1 MNPRYTEVKWKT
13 GSVFKADPDLALY
26 EIEQLD
32 EANGGKA
39 PDGALVEHAKNP
51 KSVLHNEFEWDDSI
65 AGYKYRLETERKIKR
80 SFVVVRED
88 ITAQNDNPFEIR
100 VFQRATIQSENDAPR
115 RIWWNTF
122 DMLKDPCG
130 REQLLGNARKELNQF
145 RNKYQALT
153 ELSDILNPI
162 EEFLK
167 S

>member
-1 MNPRYTEVKWKT
+1 
-13 GSVFKADPDLALY
+13 L
-26 EIEQLD
+26 
-32 EANGGKA
+32 
-39 PDGALVEHAKNP
+39 
-51 KSVLHNEFEWDDSI
+51 
-65 AGYKYRLETERKIKR
+65 
-80 SFVVVRED
+80 VVVRED
-88 ITAQNDNPFEIR
+88 ITDQNDNPIEIR
-100 VFQRATIQSENDAPR
+100 VFQRATLQSENDAPR

-122 DMLKDPCG
+122 DMIKDPCG